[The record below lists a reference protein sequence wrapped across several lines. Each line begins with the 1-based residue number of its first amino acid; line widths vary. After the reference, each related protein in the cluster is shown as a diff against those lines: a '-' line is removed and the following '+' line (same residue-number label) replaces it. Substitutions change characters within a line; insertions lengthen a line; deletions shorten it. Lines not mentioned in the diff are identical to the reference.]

1 MTNMLELKI
10 EKLGSEGDGIGR
22 HDGKPVFVANTLPGE
37 TVRVDGELPR
47 PELVDVLE
55 PSEFR
60 QEPPCVYAKTCGNC
74 TFQHGQ
80 DQLILDWK
88 RREVAYAFAN
98 AGLEIEVEPTIA
110 TPHNARR
117 RVTFTAKRNTDP
129 TSAHAVAFGY
139 KQRNSD
145 ALVDIA
151 SCTILLPELETEI
164 PQLRDLCKTLLR
176 GNEEIQLAINAC
188 DNGLDLEFHLP
199 QKPNEAMTSGFVHAM
214 AKLPYLR
221 GSIDGDVV
229 IEKEKPL
236 IRFGR
241 ADVAIPPGG
250 FLQAVAT
257 AEEEMAKRVCKHL
270 NGRKKVVDLFC
281 GSGTFALRLAE
292 RSRVHGVELEPG
304 ALAALQSA
312 SHVEGLKSITTQARD
327 LHELPL
333 TPAELKPFDGLCLDP
348 PRAGAEPQCAAIAK
362 SNIRAVAYVSCNPA
376 SLARDSKLLID
387 GGYTLERVTPI
398 DQFVYSPHVEVVALF
413 SKKPSKAA
421 RSIFR

>member
-1 MTNMLELKI
+1 MFDIKI

-37 TVRVDGELPR
+37 TVRAEGELPR
-47 PELVDVLE
+47 PELIEVLN
-55 PSEFR
+55 PSAHR
-60 QEPPCVYAKTCGNC
+60 RVPACPYAATCGNC
-74 TFQHGQ
+74 TFQHGA
-80 DQLILDWK
+80 DSLILDWK

-98 AGLEIEVEPTIA
+98 AGLDVPVETTIA
-110 TPHNARR
+110 TPQSARR
-117 RVTFTAKRNTDP
+117 RVTFTAKRNADANAEHT
-129 TSAHAVAFGY
+129 VQFGY
-139 KQRNSD
+139 KQRSSD
-145 ALVDIA
+145 QLVDIA
-151 SCTILLPELETEI
+151 SCTILLPELEAEI

-188 DNGLDLEFHLP
+188 NNGLDLEFHLP
-199 QKPNEAMTSGFVHAM
+199 QPPNEAMTSGFVHAM

-250 FLQAVAT
+250 FLQAVAE
-257 AEEEMAKRVCKHL
+257 AEQEMARLVCKHL
-270 NGRKKVVDLFC
+270 NGRKRVVDLFC

-292 RSRVHGVELEPG
+292 RSRVHGVELESA
-304 ALAALQSA
+304 ALSALQSA
-312 SHVEGLKSITTQARD
+312 SSVDGLKSITTETRD

-348 PRAGAEPQCAAIAK
+348 PRAGAEQQCAAIAK
-362 SNIRAVAYVSCNPA
+362 SNIRAVAYVSCNPV

-387 GGYTLERVTPI
+387 GGYTLEQVTPI
-398 DQFVYSPHVEVVALF
+398 DQFVHSPHIEVVALF